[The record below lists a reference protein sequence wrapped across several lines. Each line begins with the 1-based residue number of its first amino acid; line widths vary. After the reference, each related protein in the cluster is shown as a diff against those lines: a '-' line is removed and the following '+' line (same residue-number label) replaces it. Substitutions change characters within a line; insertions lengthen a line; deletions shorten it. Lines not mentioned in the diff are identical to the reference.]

1 MTSRLIIEQ
10 EPLKVGQVRK
20 VTSNNGEKIDSIT
33 LLLNNNVE
41 ILFVP
46 RNDGTLDFS
55 VSDPQ
60 FDTSNLDCSIDKEV
74 LRDLFM
80 AIMYLAARGQG
91 KTYLTA
97 LFCCVRCILFPGT
110 KIVVSSGT
118 LKQANE
124 VLLKIQDD
132 FMKQSSILR
141 SEIEKCNIGQN
152 DASIYFKNGSWIK
165 TRTSSENS
173 RSARANCIVV
183 DEFRM
188 VDETVINTVLRKF
201 LTSPRQPKYLQ
212 KPEYAHMQERNK
224 EIYMSSAYFKSS
236 WAYRK
241 AQSYTLNFFDDTK
254 KYFICG
260 LPYQVSVREG
270 LLSRSQLEDEM
281 SEADYNELVQQMEM
295 ECLWF
300 GDTDGSLFKFD
311 ELTARR
317 RLRKA
322 FPPLSFCNDKITIP
336 KLTSTGKRILSIDV
350 ALMQSTKKK
359 KNDASAIF
367 INDLI
372 QVNDTA
378 YQSNFVYGETF
389 EGLKTDELGMI
400 VMKYFYEYQCTD
412 LVLDTNGIGLGVYDF
427 ITKDQVCQENGKRY
441 QAMTCINDKD
451 MAERCKVRDANK
463 VVWSVKANANFNN
476 EICVLLRNGIQN
488 GKINFLISEQDADSS
503 LKETYKGY
511 FKMSPTE
518 QAKLKMS
525 YVQTTFAVYELIKLD
540 HEVKNGNIKVKEVE
554 GMRKDRYSSIAYSY
568 WCACQLEL
576 KLKPKTQDT
585 QSLVSKLPIRKA
597 KYN

>member
-1 MTSRLIIEQ
+1 MPQLKTQTEIEKDKQ
-10 EPLKVGQVRK
+10 QKIMETVAWRAGYYRNNPHRYVIDVLGLSLKWFQQ
-20 VTSNNGEKIDSIT
+20 I
-33 LLLNNNVE
+33 LLWCMMHYN
-41 ILFVP
+41 FV
-46 RNDGTLDFS
+46 
-55 VSDPQ
+55 
-60 FDTSNLDCSIDKEV
+60 
-74 LRDLFM
+74 
-80 AIMYLAARGQG
+80 MYLAARGQG

-336 KLTSTGKRILSIDV
+336 KLTTTGKRILSIDV

-427 ITKDQVCQENGKRY
+427 ITKDQICQENGKRY

-488 GKINFLISEQDADSS
+488 GKINFLIPEQDADSS

-525 YVQTTFAVYELIKLD
+525 YIQTTFAVYELVKLD

-568 WCACQLEL
+568 WCACKLEL
-576 KLKPKTQDT
+576 KLKPKIQNT
-585 QSLVSKLPIRKA
+585 QSLINRLPIRQPSHNSSFRRKSI
-597 KYN
+597 

>member
-1 MTSRLIIEQ
+1 MPQVKTQIEIEKDKQ
-10 EPLKVGQVRK
+10 QKIMETIAWKAGYYR
-20 VTSNNGEKIDSIT
+20 SN
-33 LLLNNNVE
+33 
-41 ILFVP
+41 P
-46 RNDGTLDFS
+46 HRY
-55 VSDPQ
+55 VS
-60 FDTSNLDCSIDKEV
+60 EV
-74 LRDLFM
+74 LGLSLKWFQQILLWCM
-80 AIMYLAARGQG
+80 MHYNFVMYLAARGQG

-110 KIVVSSGT
+110 KIIVSSGT

-132 FMKQSSILR
+132 FMKQSPILR

-152 DASIYFKNGSWIK
+152 DAYIYFKNGSWIK

-212 KPEYAHMQERNK
+212 KPEYAHLQERNK

-236 WAYRK
+236 WAYKK

-260 LPYQVSVREG
+260 LPYQISIREG

-336 KLTSTGKRILSIDV
+336 KLYTTGKRILSIDV
-350 ALMQSTKKK
+350 ALMKSTKKK
-359 KNDASAIF
+359 KNDAAAIF

-400 VMKYFYEYQCTD
+400 VMKYFYEYECTD
-412 LVLDTNGIGLGVYDF
+412 LVLDTNGIGLGVFDF
-427 ITKDQVCQENGKRY
+427 ITKDQLSQENGKIY
-441 QAMTCINDKD
+441 KAMTCINDKD

-463 VVWSVKANANFNN
+463 VIWSVKANANFNN

-488 GKINFLISEQDADSS
+488 GKINFLIPEQDADNS

-525 YVQTTFAVYELIKLD
+525 YTQTTFAIYELIKLD
-540 HEVKNGNIKVKEVE
+540 HEVKNGNIRVKEVS

-576 KLKPKTQDT
+576 KLKPKTQST
-585 QSLVSKLPIRKA
+585 QSLVNKLTIRQPSRMSSLRSKTI
-597 KYN
+597 

>member
-1 MTSRLIIEQ
+1 MPQLKTQTEIEKDKQ
-10 EPLKVGQVRK
+10 QKIMETVAWRAGYYRNNPHRYVIDVLGLSLKWFQQ
-20 VTSNNGEKIDSIT
+20 I
-33 LLLNNNVE
+33 LLWCMMHYN
-41 ILFVP
+41 FV
-46 RNDGTLDFS
+46 
-55 VSDPQ
+55 
-60 FDTSNLDCSIDKEV
+60 
-74 LRDLFM
+74 
-80 AIMYLAARGQG
+80 MYLAARGQG

-236 WAYRK
+236 WAYKK

-336 KLTSTGKRILSIDV
+336 KLTATGKRILSIDV

-378 YQSNFVYGETF
+378 YQSNFVYGKTF

-540 HEVKNGNIKVKEVE
+540 HEVKNGNIRVKEVE

-585 QSLVSKLPIRKA
+585 QSLVSKLTIRKA

>member
-1 MTSRLIIEQ
+1 MPQLKTQTEIEKDKQ
-10 EPLKVGQVRK
+10 Q
-20 VTSNNGEKIDSIT
+20 KIMETIAWKAGYYRA
-33 LLLNNNVE
+33 N
-41 ILFVP
+41 P
-46 RNDGTLDFS
+46 HRY
-55 VSDPQ
+55 VS
-60 FDTSNLDCSIDKEV
+60 EV
-74 LRDLFM
+74 LGLSLKWFQQILLWCM
-80 AIMYLAARGQG
+80 MHYNFVMYLAARGQG

-336 KLTSTGKRILSIDV
+336 KLTATGKRILSIDV

-427 ITKDQVCQENGKRY
+427 ITKDQICQENGKRY

-463 VVWSVKANANFNN
+463 VVWSVKANGNFNN

-488 GKINFLISEQDADSS
+488 GKINFLIPEQDADSS

-525 YVQTTFAVYELIKLD
+525 YIQTTFAVYELIKLD

-585 QSLVSKLPIRKA
+585 QSLVSKLTIRKA

>member
-1 MTSRLIIEQ
+1 MPQLKTQTEIEKDKQ
-10 EPLKVGQVRK
+10 QKIMETVAWRAGYYRNNPHRYVIDVLGLSLKWFQQ
-20 VTSNNGEKIDSIT
+20 I
-33 LLLNNNVE
+33 LLWCMMHYN
-41 ILFVP
+41 FV
-46 RNDGTLDFS
+46 
-55 VSDPQ
+55 
-60 FDTSNLDCSIDKEV
+60 
-74 LRDLFM
+74 
-80 AIMYLAARGQG
+80 MYLAARGQG

-336 KLTSTGKRILSIDV
+336 KLTATGKRILSIDV

-540 HEVKNGNIKVKEVE
+540 HEVKNGNIRVKEVE

-585 QSLVSKLPIRKA
+585 QSLVSKLTIRKA

>member
-1 MTSRLIIEQ
+1 MPQLKTQTEIEKDKQ
-10 EPLKVGQVRK
+10 QKIMETVTWRAGYYRNNPHRYVIDVLGLSLKWFQQ
-20 VTSNNGEKIDSIT
+20 I
-33 LLLNNNVE
+33 LLWCMMHYN
-41 ILFVP
+41 FV
-46 RNDGTLDFS
+46 
-55 VSDPQ
+55 
-60 FDTSNLDCSIDKEV
+60 
-74 LRDLFM
+74 
-80 AIMYLAARGQG
+80 MYLAARGQG

-359 KNDASAIF
+359 KNDASAIY

-378 YQSNFVYGETF
+378 YQSNFLYGETF

-585 QSLVSKLPIRKA
+585 QSLVSKLTIRKA

>member
-1 MTSRLIIEQ
+1 MPQLKTQTEIEKDKQ
-10 EPLKVGQVRK
+10 QKIMETVAWRAGYYRNNPHRYVIDVLGLSLKWFQQ
-20 VTSNNGEKIDSIT
+20 I
-33 LLLNNNVE
+33 LLWCMMHYN
-41 ILFVP
+41 FV
-46 RNDGTLDFS
+46 
-55 VSDPQ
+55 
-60 FDTSNLDCSIDKEV
+60 
-74 LRDLFM
+74 
-80 AIMYLAARGQG
+80 MYLAARGQG

-427 ITKDQVCQENGKRY
+427 ITKDQICQENGKRY

-488 GKINFLISEQDADSS
+488 GKTNFLIPEQDADSS

-525 YVQTTFAVYELIKLD
+525 YIQTTFAVYELIKLD

-585 QSLVSKLPIRKA
+585 QSLVSKLPIRQGKRFSLF
-597 KYN
+597 N

>member
-1 MTSRLIIEQ
+1 MPQLKTQTEIEKDKQ
-10 EPLKVGQVRK
+10 Q
-20 VTSNNGEKIDSIT
+20 KIMETIAWKAGYYRA
-33 LLLNNNVE
+33 N
-41 ILFVP
+41 P
-46 RNDGTLDFS
+46 HRY
-55 VSDPQ
+55 VS
-60 FDTSNLDCSIDKEV
+60 EV
-74 LRDLFM
+74 LGLSLKWFQQILLWCM
-80 AIMYLAARGQG
+80 MHYNFVMYLAARGQG

-336 KLTSTGKRILSIDV
+336 KLTATGKRILSIDV

-427 ITKDQVCQENGKRY
+427 ITKDQVCQENGKKY

-451 MAERCKVRDANK
+451 MAERCKVREANK

-576 KLKPKTQDT
+576 KLKPKTQST
-585 QSLVSKLPIRKA
+585 QSLINKLPIRQPSHSSSFSKRF
-597 KYN
+597 

>member
-1 MTSRLIIEQ
+1 MPQLKTQTEIEKDKQ
-10 EPLKVGQVRK
+10 Q
-20 VTSNNGEKIDSIT
+20 KIMETIAWKAGYYRA
-33 LLLNNNVE
+33 N
-41 ILFVP
+41 P
-46 RNDGTLDFS
+46 HRY
-55 VSDPQ
+55 VS
-60 FDTSNLDCSIDKEV
+60 EV
-74 LRDLFM
+74 LGLSLKWFQQILLWCM
-80 AIMYLAARGQG
+80 MHYNFVMYLAARGQG

-336 KLTSTGKRILSIDV
+336 KLTTTGKRILSIDV

-488 GKINFLISEQDADSS
+488 GKINFLIPEQDADSS

-525 YVQTTFAVYELIKLD
+525 YIQTTFAVYELVKLD

-585 QSLVSKLPIRKA
+585 QSLVNKLPIRQSKRFSL
-597 KYN
+597 YN

>member
-1 MTSRLIIEQ
+1 MPQVKTQTEIEKDKQ
-10 EPLKVGQVRK
+10 QKIMETVAWRAGYYRSNPHRYVIDVLGLSLKWFQQ
-20 VTSNNGEKIDSIT
+20 I
-33 LLLNNNVE
+33 LLWCMMHYN
-41 ILFVP
+41 FV
-46 RNDGTLDFS
+46 
-55 VSDPQ
+55 
-60 FDTSNLDCSIDKEV
+60 
-74 LRDLFM
+74 
-80 AIMYLAARGQG
+80 MYLAARGQG

-201 LTSPRQPKYLQ
+201 LTSPRQPKYLR
-212 KPEYAHMQERNK
+212 KPEYAHLQERNK

-236 WAYRK
+236 WAYKK

-260 LPYQVSVREG
+260 LPYQVSIREG

-336 KLTSTGKRILSIDV
+336 KLTVTGKRILSIDV
-350 ALMQSTKKK
+350 ALMKSTKKK
-359 KNDASAIF
+359 KNDASAIY

-400 VMKYFYEYQCTD
+400 IMKYFYEYQCTD

-427 ITKDQVCQENGKRY
+427 ITKDQICQENGKRY
-441 QAMTCINDKD
+441 KAMTCINDKD

-488 GKINFLISEQDADSS
+488 GKINFLIPEQDADSS

-525 YVQTTFAVYELIKLD
+525 YIQTTFAVYELIKLD

-576 KLKPKTQDT
+576 KLKPQTQNT
-585 QSLVSKLPIRKA
+585 QSLINKLPIRQPSHSSSFSKRF
-597 KYN
+597 

>member
-1 MTSRLIIEQ
+1 MPQLKTQTEIEKDKQ
-10 EPLKVGQVRK
+10 Q
-20 VTSNNGEKIDSIT
+20 KIMET
-33 LLLNNNVE
+33 VAWKAGYYRAN
-41 ILFVP
+41 P
-46 RNDGTLDFS
+46 HRY
-55 VSDPQ
+55 VS
-60 FDTSNLDCSIDKEV
+60 EV
-74 LRDLFM
+74 LGLSLKWFQQILLWCM
-80 AIMYLAARGQG
+80 MHYNFVMYLAARGQG

-97 LFCCVRCILFPGT
+97 LFCCVRCIPFRGT

-427 ITKDQVCQENGKRY
+427 ITKDQICQENGKRY

-488 GKINFLISEQDADSS
+488 GKINFLIPEQDADSS

-525 YVQTTFAVYELIKLD
+525 YIQTTFAVYELIKLD

-585 QSLVSKLPIRKA
+585 QSLVSKLTIRKA

>member
-1 MTSRLIIEQ
+1 MPQLKTQSEIEKGKQ
-10 EPLKVGQVRK
+10 Q
-20 VTSNNGEKIDSIT
+20 KIM
-33 LLLNNNVE
+33 E
-41 ILFVP
+41 IVAWKAGYYRANP
-46 RNDGTLDFS
+46 HRY
-55 VSDPQ
+55 VS
-60 FDTSNLDCSIDKEV
+60 EV
-74 LRDLFM
+74 LGLSLKWFQQILLWCM
-80 AIMYLAARGQG
+80 MHYNFVMYLAARGQG

-201 LTSPRQPKYLQ
+201 LTSPRQPKYLR
-212 KPEYAHMQERNK
+212 KPEYAHLQERNK

-236 WAYRK
+236 WAYKK
-241 AQSYTLNFFDDTK
+241 AQSYTINFFDDTK
-254 KYFICG
+254 RYFICG
-260 LPYQVSVREG
+260 LPYQVSIREG
-270 LLSRSQLEDEM
+270 LLSREQLQDEM

-322 FPPLSFCNDKITIP
+322 FPPLSFCNDKISIP
-336 KLTSTGKRILSIDV
+336 KLTATGKRILSIDV

-359 KNDASAIF
+359 MNDASAIF

-427 ITKDQVCQENGKRY
+427 ITKDQICQENGKRY

-488 GKINFLISEQDADSS
+488 GKINFLIPEQDADSS

-525 YVQTTFAVYELIKLD
+525 YIQTTFAVYELIKLD
-540 HEVKNGNIKVKEVE
+540 HEVKNGNIKVKEVD

-576 KLKPKTQDT
+576 KLKPKQEDT
-585 QSLVSKLPIRKA
+585 QSLVNLLPIKQGYR
-597 KYN
+597 NR

>member
-1 MTSRLIIEQ
+1 MPQLKTQTEIEKDKQ
-10 EPLKVGQVRK
+10 QKIMETVAWRAGYYRSNPHRYVIDVLGLSLKWFQQ
-20 VTSNNGEKIDSIT
+20 I
-33 LLLNNNVE
+33 LLWCMMHYN
-41 ILFVP
+41 FV
-46 RNDGTLDFS
+46 
-55 VSDPQ
+55 
-60 FDTSNLDCSIDKEV
+60 
-74 LRDLFM
+74 
-80 AIMYLAARGQG
+80 MYLAARGQG

-336 KLTSTGKRILSIDV
+336 KLTATGKRILSIDV

-427 ITKDQVCQENGKRY
+427 ITKDQICQENGKRY
-441 QAMTCINDKD
+441 RAMTCINDKD

-488 GKINFLISEQDADSS
+488 GKINFLIPEQDADSS

-525 YVQTTFAVYELIKLD
+525 YIQTTFAVYELIKLD

-585 QSLVSKLPIRKA
+585 QSLVSKLTIRKA

>member
-1 MTSRLIIEQ
+1 MPQLKTQTEIEKDKQ
-10 EPLKVGQVRK
+10 QKIMETVAWRAGYYRNNPHRYVIDVLGLSLKWFQQ
-20 VTSNNGEKIDSIT
+20 I
-33 LLLNNNVE
+33 LLWCMMHYN
-41 ILFVP
+41 FV
-46 RNDGTLDFS
+46 
-55 VSDPQ
+55 
-60 FDTSNLDCSIDKEV
+60 
-74 LRDLFM
+74 
-80 AIMYLAARGQG
+80 MYLAARGQG

-201 LTSPRQPKYLQ
+201 LTSPRQPKYLR
-212 KPEYAHMQERNK
+212 KPEYAHLQERNK

-336 KLTSTGKRILSIDV
+336 KLTATGKRILSIDV

-427 ITKDQVCQENGKRY
+427 ITKDQICQENGKRY

-451 MAERCKVRDANK
+451 MAERCKVREANK

-488 GKINFLISEQDADSS
+488 GKINFLIPEQDADSS

-525 YVQTTFAVYELIKLD
+525 YIQTTFAVYELIKLD
-540 HEVKNGNIKVKEVE
+540 HEIKNGNIKVKEVD

-576 KLKPKTQDT
+576 KLKPKTQNT
-585 QSLVSKLPIRKA
+585 QSLVSKLPIRQGKRFSMF
-597 KYN
+597 N

>member
-1 MTSRLIIEQ
+1 MPQLKTQTEIEKDKQ
-10 EPLKVGQVRK
+10 QKIMETVAWRAGYYRNNPHRYVIDVLGLSLKWFQQ
-20 VTSNNGEKIDSIT
+20 I
-33 LLLNNNVE
+33 LLWCMMHYN
-41 ILFVP
+41 FV
-46 RNDGTLDFS
+46 
-55 VSDPQ
+55 
-60 FDTSNLDCSIDKEV
+60 
-74 LRDLFM
+74 
-80 AIMYLAARGQG
+80 MYLAARGQG

-336 KLTSTGKRILSIDV
+336 KLTATGKRILSIDV

-427 ITKDQVCQENGKRY
+427 ITKDQICQENGKRY

-488 GKINFLISEQDADSS
+488 GKINFLIPEQDADNS

-525 YVQTTFAVYELIKLD
+525 YIQTTFAVYELVKLD

-585 QSLVSKLPIRKA
+585 QSLVSKLTIRKA

>member
-1 MTSRLIIEQ
+1 MPQLKTQTEIEKDKQ
-10 EPLKVGQVRK
+10 QKIMETVAWRAGYYRNNPHRYVIDVLGLSLKWFQQ
-20 VTSNNGEKIDSIT
+20 I
-33 LLLNNNVE
+33 LLWCMMHYN
-41 ILFVP
+41 FV
-46 RNDGTLDFS
+46 
-55 VSDPQ
+55 
-60 FDTSNLDCSIDKEV
+60 
-74 LRDLFM
+74 
-80 AIMYLAARGQG
+80 MYLAARGQG

-336 KLTSTGKRILSIDV
+336 KLTTTGKRILSIDV

-451 MAERCKVRDANK
+451 MAERCKVRDVNK

-585 QSLVSKLPIRKA
+585 QSLVSKLTIRKA

>member
-1 MTSRLIIEQ
+1 MPQLKTQTEIEKDKQ
-10 EPLKVGQVRK
+10 QKIMETVAWRAGYYRNNPHRYVIDVLGLSLKWFQQ
-20 VTSNNGEKIDSIT
+20 I
-33 LLLNNNVE
+33 LLWCMMHYN
-41 ILFVP
+41 FV
-46 RNDGTLDFS
+46 
-55 VSDPQ
+55 
-60 FDTSNLDCSIDKEV
+60 
-74 LRDLFM
+74 
-80 AIMYLAARGQG
+80 MYLAARGQG

-336 KLTSTGKRILSIDV
+336 KLTATGKRILSIDV

-427 ITKDQVCQENGKRY
+427 ITKDQICQENGKRY
-441 QAMTCINDKD
+441 KAMTCINDKD

-488 GKINFLISEQDADSS
+488 GKINFLIPEQDADSS

-525 YVQTTFAVYELIKLD
+525 YIQTTFAVYELIKLD

-576 KLKPKTQDT
+576 KLKPKTQST
-585 QSLVSKLPIRKA
+585 QSLINKLPIRQPSHSSSFSKRF
-597 KYN
+597 

>member
-1 MTSRLIIEQ
+1 MPQLKTQTEIEKDKQ
-10 EPLKVGQVRK
+10 Q
-20 VTSNNGEKIDSIT
+20 KIMETIAWKAGYYRA
-33 LLLNNNVE
+33 N
-41 ILFVP
+41 P
-46 RNDGTLDFS
+46 HRY
-55 VSDPQ
+55 VS
-60 FDTSNLDCSIDKEV
+60 EV
-74 LRDLFM
+74 LGLSLKWFQQILLWCM
-80 AIMYLAARGQG
+80 MHYNFVMYLAARGQG

-241 AQSYTLNFFDDTK
+241 AQSYTLNLFDDTK

-336 KLTSTGKRILSIDV
+336 KLTATGKRILSIDV

-400 VMKYFYEYQCTD
+400 VMKYFYEYQCTY

-585 QSLVSKLPIRKA
+585 QSLVSKLTIRKA

>member
-1 MTSRLIIEQ
+1 MPQLKTQTEIEKDKQ
-10 EPLKVGQVRK
+10 QKIMETVAWRAGYYRNNPHRYVIDVLELSLKWFQQ
-20 VTSNNGEKIDSIT
+20 I
-33 LLLNNNVE
+33 LLWCMMHYN
-41 ILFVP
+41 FV
-46 RNDGTLDFS
+46 
-55 VSDPQ
+55 
-60 FDTSNLDCSIDKEV
+60 
-74 LRDLFM
+74 
-80 AIMYLAARGQG
+80 MYLAARGQG

-359 KNDASAIF
+359 KNDASAIY

-585 QSLVSKLPIRKA
+585 QSLVSKLTIRKA

>member
-1 MTSRLIIEQ
+1 MPQLKTQTEIEKDKQ
-10 EPLKVGQVRK
+10 QKIMETVAWRAGYYRNNPHRYVIDVLGLSLKWFQQ
-20 VTSNNGEKIDSIT
+20 I
-33 LLLNNNVE
+33 LLWCMMHYN
-41 ILFVP
+41 FV
-46 RNDGTLDFS
+46 
-55 VSDPQ
+55 
-60 FDTSNLDCSIDKEV
+60 
-74 LRDLFM
+74 
-80 AIMYLAARGQG
+80 MYLAARGQG

-400 VMKYFYEYQCTD
+400 VMKYFYECQCTD

-427 ITKDQVCQENGKRY
+427 ITKDQICQENGKRY
-441 QAMTCINDKD
+441 QAMTCINDKG

-488 GKINFLISEQDADSS
+488 GKINFLIPEQDADSS

-525 YVQTTFAVYELIKLD
+525 YIQTTFAVYELIKLD

-585 QSLVSKLPIRKA
+585 QSLVSKLPIRQA

>member
-1 MTSRLIIEQ
+1 MPQLKTQTEIEKDKQ
-10 EPLKVGQVRK
+10 Q
-20 VTSNNGEKIDSIT
+20 KIMETIAWKAGYYRA
-33 LLLNNNVE
+33 N
-41 ILFVP
+41 P
-46 RNDGTLDFS
+46 HRY
-55 VSDPQ
+55 VS
-60 FDTSNLDCSIDKEV
+60 EV
-74 LRDLFM
+74 LGLSLKWFQQILLWCM
-80 AIMYLAARGQG
+80 MHYNFVMYLAARGQG

-188 VDETVINTVLRKF
+188 VDETVINTVLRKY

-427 ITKDQVCQENGKRY
+427 ITKDQICQENGKRY

-488 GKINFLISEQDADSS
+488 GKINFLIPEQDADSS

-525 YVQTTFAVYELIKLD
+525 YIQTTFAVYELIKLD

-576 KLKPKTQDT
+576 KLKPKTQST
-585 QSLVSKLPIRKA
+585 QSLVSKLPIRQSKRFSL
-597 KYN
+597 YN

>member
-1 MTSRLIIEQ
+1 MPPLKTQTEIEQ
-10 EPLKVGQVRK
+10 DKQQKIMETVAWRAGYYRNNPHRYVIDVLGLSLKWFQQ
-20 VTSNNGEKIDSIT
+20 I
-33 LLLNNNVE
+33 LLWCMMHYN
-41 ILFVP
+41 FV
-46 RNDGTLDFS
+46 
-55 VSDPQ
+55 
-60 FDTSNLDCSIDKEV
+60 
-74 LRDLFM
+74 
-80 AIMYLAARGQG
+80 MYLAARGQG

-132 FMKQSSILR
+132 FMKQSPILR

-212 KPEYAHMQERNK
+212 KPEYAHLQERNK

-241 AQSYTLNFFDDTK
+241 AQSYTLNFFDDSK

-322 FPPLSFCNDKITIP
+322 FPPLSFCNDRIIIP

-427 ITKDQVCQENGKRY
+427 ITKDQICQENGKRY
-441 QAMTCINDKD
+441 KAMTCINDKE

-476 EICVLLRNGIQN
+476 EICVLLRHGIQN
-488 GKINFLISEQDADSS
+488 GKINFLISEQEADSS
-503 LKETYKGY
+503 LKEIYKGY
-511 FKMSPTE
+511 SKMSPTE

-525 YVQTTFAVYELIKLD
+525 YIQTTFAVYELIKLD
-540 HEVKNGNIKVKEVE
+540 HEVKNGNIKVKEVD

-576 KLKPKTQDT
+576 KLKPKIQST
-585 QSLVSKLPIRKA
+585 QSLVDLLPMRKG
-597 KYN
+597 KRHSIFD

>member
-1 MTSRLIIEQ
+1 MSQLKTQTEIEKDKQ
-10 EPLKVGQVRK
+10 Q
-20 VTSNNGEKIDSIT
+20 KIMETIAWKAGYYRA
-33 LLLNNNVE
+33 N
-41 ILFVP
+41 P
-46 RNDGTLDFS
+46 HRY
-55 VSDPQ
+55 VS
-60 FDTSNLDCSIDKEV
+60 EV
-74 LRDLFM
+74 LGLSLKWFQQILLWCM
-80 AIMYLAARGQG
+80 MHYNFVMYLAARGQG

-132 FMKQSSILR
+132 FMKQSPILR

-336 KLTSTGKRILSIDV
+336 KLTATGKRILSIDV

-389 EGLKTDELGMI
+389 EGLKTDELGII

-412 LVLDTNGIGLGVYDF
+412 LVLDTNGVGLGVYDF

-488 GKINFLISEQDADSS
+488 GKINFLIPEQDADSS

-525 YVQTTFAVYELIKLD
+525 YIQTTFAVYELIKLD

-576 KLKPKTQDT
+576 KLKPKTQNT
-585 QSLVSKLPIRKA
+585 QSLVSKLPIRQGKRFSMF
-597 KYN
+597 N

>member
-1 MTSRLIIEQ
+1 MPQLKTQTEIEKDKQ
-10 EPLKVGQVRK
+10 QKIMETVAWRAGYYRNNPHRYVIDVLGLSLKWFQQ
-20 VTSNNGEKIDSIT
+20 I
-33 LLLNNNVE
+33 LLWCMMHYN
-41 ILFVP
+41 FV
-46 RNDGTLDFS
+46 
-55 VSDPQ
+55 
-60 FDTSNLDCSIDKEV
+60 
-74 LRDLFM
+74 
-80 AIMYLAARGQG
+80 MYLAARGQG

-322 FPPLSFCNDKITIP
+322 FPPLSFCNDKISIP
-336 KLTSTGKRILSIDV
+336 KLTATGKRILSIDV

-427 ITKDQVCQENGKRY
+427 ITKDQICQENGKRY

-488 GKINFLISEQDADSS
+488 GKINFLIPEQDADSS

-525 YVQTTFAVYELIKLD
+525 YIQTTFAVYELIKLD

-576 KLKPKTQDT
+576 KLKPKTQST
-585 QSLVSKLPIRKA
+585 QSLVSKLPIRQSKRFSL
-597 KYN
+597 YN

>member
-1 MTSRLIIEQ
+1 MPQLKTQTEIEKGKQ
-10 EPLKVGQVRK
+10 Q
-20 VTSNNGEKIDSIT
+20 KIM
-33 LLLNNNVE
+33 E
-41 ILFVP
+41 IVAWKAGYYRANP
-46 RNDGTLDFS
+46 HRY
-55 VSDPQ
+55 VS
-60 FDTSNLDCSIDKEV
+60 EV
-74 LRDLFM
+74 LGLSLKWFQQILLWCM
-80 AIMYLAARGQG
+80 MHYNFVMYLAARGQG

-201 LTSPRQPKYLQ
+201 LTSPRQPKYLR
-212 KPEYAHMQERNK
+212 KPEYAHLQERNK

-236 WAYRK
+236 WAYKK
-241 AQSYTLNFFDDTK
+241 AQSYTINFFDDTK
-254 KYFICG
+254 RYFICG
-260 LPYQVSVREG
+260 LPYQVSIREG
-270 LLSRSQLEDEM
+270 LLSREQLQDEM

-322 FPPLSFCNDKITIP
+322 LPPLSFCNDKITIP
-336 KLTSTGKRILSIDV
+336 KLTTTGKRILSIDV

-427 ITKDQVCQENGKRY
+427 ITKDQISQENGKRY
-441 QAMTCINDKD
+441 KAMTCINDKD

-488 GKINFLISEQDADSS
+488 GKINFLIPEQDADTS
-503 LKETYKGY
+503 LKEIYKGY
-511 FKMSPTE
+511 YKMSPTE

-525 YVQTTFAVYELIKLD
+525 YIQTTFAVYELIKLD

-554 GMRKDRYSSIAYSY
+554 GMRKDRYSSTAYSY

-576 KLKPKTQDT
+576 KLKPKTQNT
-585 QSLVSKLPIRKA
+585 QNLVDRLPIRQGKRFSMF
-597 KYN
+597 N

>member
-1 MTSRLIIEQ
+1 MPQLKTQTEIEKDKQ
-10 EPLKVGQVRK
+10 QKIMETVAWRAGYYRNNPHRYVIDVLGLSLKWFQQ
-20 VTSNNGEKIDSIT
+20 I
-33 LLLNNNVE
+33 LLWCMMHYN
-41 ILFVP
+41 FV
-46 RNDGTLDFS
+46 
-55 VSDPQ
+55 
-60 FDTSNLDCSIDKEV
+60 
-74 LRDLFM
+74 
-80 AIMYLAARGQG
+80 MYLAARGQG

-336 KLTSTGKRILSIDV
+336 KLTATGKRILSIDV

-427 ITKDQVCQENGKRY
+427 ITKDQICQENGKRY

-488 GKINFLISEQDADSS
+488 GKINFLIPEQDADSS

-525 YVQTTFAVYELIKLD
+525 YIQTTFAVYELVKLD
-540 HEVKNGNIKVKEVE
+540 HEVENGNIKVKEVE

-576 KLKPKTQDT
+576 KLKPKTQST
-585 QSLVSKLPIRKA
+585 QSLINKLPIRQPSHSSSFSKRF
-597 KYN
+597 

>member
-1 MTSRLIIEQ
+1 MPQLKTQTEIEKDKQ
-10 EPLKVGQVRK
+10 QKIMETVAWRAGYYRNNPHRYVIDVLGLSLKWFQQ
-20 VTSNNGEKIDSIT
+20 I
-33 LLLNNNVE
+33 LLWCMMHYN
-41 ILFVP
+41 FV
-46 RNDGTLDFS
+46 
-55 VSDPQ
+55 
-60 FDTSNLDCSIDKEV
+60 
-74 LRDLFM
+74 
-80 AIMYLAARGQG
+80 MYLAARGQG

-201 LTSPRQPKYLQ
+201 LTSPRQPKYLR
-212 KPEYAHMQERNK
+212 KPEYAHLQERNK

-336 KLTSTGKRILSIDV
+336 KLTATGKRILSIDV

-359 KNDASAIF
+359 KNDTSAIF

-427 ITKDQVCQENGKRY
+427 ITKDQICQENGKRY

-451 MAERCKVRDANK
+451 MAERCKVREANK

-488 GKINFLISEQDADSS
+488 GKINFLIPEQDADSS

-525 YVQTTFAVYELIKLD
+525 YIQTTFAVYELVKLD

-576 KLKPKTQDT
+576 KLKPKTQST
-585 QSLVSKLPIRKA
+585 QSLINKLPIRQPSHSSSFSKRF
-597 KYN
+597 

>member
-1 MTSRLIIEQ
+1 MPQLKTQTEIEKDKQ
-10 EPLKVGQVRK
+10 QKIMETVAWRAGYYRNNPHRYVIDVLGLSLKWFQQ
-20 VTSNNGEKIDSIT
+20 I
-33 LLLNNNVE
+33 LLWCMMHYN
-41 ILFVP
+41 FV
-46 RNDGTLDFS
+46 
-55 VSDPQ
+55 
-60 FDTSNLDCSIDKEV
+60 
-74 LRDLFM
+74 
-80 AIMYLAARGQG
+80 MYLAARGQG

-336 KLTSTGKRILSIDV
+336 KLTATGKRILSIDV

-427 ITKDQVCQENGKRY
+427 ITKDQICQENGKRY

-451 MAERCKVRDANK
+451 MAERCKVREANK

-488 GKINFLISEQDADSS
+488 GKINFLIPEQDADSS
-503 LKETYKGY
+503 LKETYKEY

-525 YVQTTFAVYELIKLD
+525 YIQTTFAVYELVKLD

-585 QSLVSKLPIRKA
+585 QSLVSKLTIRKA

>member
-1 MTSRLIIEQ
+1 MPQLKTQTEIEKGKQ
-10 EPLKVGQVRK
+10 Q
-20 VTSNNGEKIDSIT
+20 KIM
-33 LLLNNNVE
+33 E
-41 ILFVP
+41 IVAWKAGYYRANP
-46 RNDGTLDFS
+46 HRY
-55 VSDPQ
+55 VS
-60 FDTSNLDCSIDKEV
+60 EV
-74 LRDLFM
+74 LGLSLKWFQQILLWCM
-80 AIMYLAARGQG
+80 MHYNFVMYLAARGQG

-132 FMKQSSILR
+132 FMKQSPILR
-141 SEIEKCNIGQN
+141 SEIDKCNIGQN

-201 LTSPRQPKYLQ
+201 LTSPRQPKYLR
-212 KPEYAHMQERNK
+212 KPEYAHLQERNK

-236 WAYRK
+236 WAYKK
-241 AQSYTLNFFDDTK
+241 AQSYTINFFDDTK
-254 KYFICG
+254 RYFICG
-260 LPYQVSVREG
+260 LPYQVSIREG
-270 LLSRSQLEDEM
+270 LLSREQLQDEM

-322 FPPLSFCNDKITIP
+322 LPPLSFCNDKITIP
-336 KLTSTGKRILSIDV
+336 KLTTTGKRILSIDV

-427 ITKDQVCQENGKRY
+427 ITKDQISQENGKRY
-441 QAMTCINDKD
+441 KAMTCINDKD

-488 GKINFLISEQDADSS
+488 GKINFLIPEQDADTS
-503 LKETYKGY
+503 LKEIYKGY
-511 FKMSPTE
+511 YQMSPTE

-525 YVQTTFAVYELIKLD
+525 YIQTTFAVYELIKLD
-540 HEVKNGNIKVKEVE
+540 HEVKNGNIKVKEVD

-576 KLKPKTQDT
+576 KLKPKNNDT
-585 QSLVSKLPIRKA
+585 QNLVNLLPIKQGYR
-597 KYN
+597 NR